1 MWTPLGSVLV
11 PPQWES
17 TIALNIRCQRMPTT
31 RIANHRSRSRCCL
44 NTGVFCTSISRKQ
57 WRSNHWDRHS
67 TAGTNTW
74 ERAFKFDLLVQEIFQ
89 KKKSVSYTIL
99 FYTVF
104 FRTVLNYYIPEK
116 PTHTKMTWKTNS
128 HKDDENNNAENK
140 YRWLVEDKYKT
151 GTGEVLRLGQ
161 QTKIKTK
168 IASNIS
174 HGPHG
179 CTAGRKR

>member
-1 MWTPLGSVLV
+1 MWPPLGSVLV

-57 WRSNHWDRHS
+57 WRSNRWDRHS

-89 KKKSVSYTIL
+89 KKNRSLTPS
-99 FYTVF
+99 F
-104 FRTVLNYYIPEK
+104 FTRYFFVRYLIIIYLKNQLTQRWPEK
-116 PTHTKMTWKTNS
+116 PTHTKMTKIPTLKINT
-128 HKDDENNNAENK
+128 DDWSKINTK
-140 YRWLVEDKYKT
+140 
-151 GTGEVLRLGQ
+151 LGQ
-161 QTKIKTK
+161 GK
-168 IASNIS
+168 
-174 HGPHG
+174 
-179 CTAGRKR
+179 C